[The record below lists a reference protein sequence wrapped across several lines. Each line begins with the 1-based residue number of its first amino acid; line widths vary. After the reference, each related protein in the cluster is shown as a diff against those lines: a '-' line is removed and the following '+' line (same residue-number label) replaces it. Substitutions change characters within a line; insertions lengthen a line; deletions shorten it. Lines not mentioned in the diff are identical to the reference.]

1 MLDLGIA
8 APVQLHMSSGL
19 RDGFQPEQPR
29 TIATTTPTRL
39 AGWIRD
45 ELAPVPLREYLVDM
59 SDKSLMDSTCAWDS
73 K

>member
-1 MLDLGIA
+1 MEPMLDLGIA

-29 TIATTTPTRL
+29 TTPTRL

-45 ELAPVPLREYLVDM
+45 ELAPVL
-59 SDKSLMDSTCAWDS
+59 
-73 K
+73 

>member
-1 MLDLGIA
+1 MLSTLNRPHSDIRECADMGSMLDLGIA

-45 ELAPVPLREYLVDM
+45 ELAPVL
-59 SDKSLMDSTCAWDS
+59 
-73 K
+73 

>member
-1 MLDLGIA
+1 MLNRPHSFGGGCADMEPMLDLGIA

-45 ELAPVPLREYLVDM
+45 ELAPVL
-59 SDKSLMDSTCAWDS
+59 
-73 K
+73 

>member
-1 MLDLGIA
+1 MEPMLDLEIA

-45 ELAPVPLREYLVDM
+45 ELAPVL
-59 SDKSLMDSTCAWDS
+59 
-73 K
+73 